1 MNKKKFPISMSTD
14 AMLALAFIAASVV
27 IFLTLEA
34 YYTRLAVF
42 AVIFAAALTCFL
54 LIGHHRQVTMD
65 IAARV
70 IADRAEPINKYI
82 NTGSIPTVLTR
93 ANGKIIWH
101 SPAFFLLV
109 GMRCS
114 GKNIFKIFPELKTP
128 AKDKKISI
136 NGRDY
141 VRDTIPANIDGND
154 YTLYRFI
161 NPDEVTEVT
170 ALNNL
175 VMNTMCHL
183 QIDNY
188 EDLRQSLDQNKHA
201 ELNAQ
206 ITDIIARHAKKI
218 KAAYMRYDR
227 DKYVYIFERR
237 YISAL
242 AQDKFSILEEVRS
255 IDTGVP
261 ALYPTL
267 SIGIGASNTP
277 EVSNQNA
284 LRALETA
291 LGRGGDQAVLKND
304 DGFKFYGGI
313 QQGQEKRTRIK
324 VRMFTAALKN
334 LMEQCSRVMV
344 MGHTVPDLDCIGA
357 ALGVAAC
364 ARAINK
370 DAHIVIAQTNPSI
383 KALIEELRRDPD
395 DAKMVISPSD
405 GLALLDQKTLVVVV
419 DTLTRDYVQSPQ
431 LLREA
436 SITAVID
443 HHVRGTNPIENPTL
457 LLHEPYASSAAEMVT
472 EIIQYFADSI
482 AIKPIEAEAL
492 LSGIMIDT
500 KAFSFKTGVRTFE
513 AASFLRRMG
522 ANTTRIRQLFQD
534 DRQTFVDRAKVV
546 ESAHITDS
554 GIAVAIC
561 PDGIAHPQL
570 LAAQAAD
577 ALVGIQGILSSF
589 VLCNVNDVIIISGR
603 SLGAINVQRIL
614 EKLGGG
620 GHATIAGAQIH
631 GKGMDEVVRSL
642 ESAIREYESEV

>member
-1 MNKKKFPISMSTD
+1 MNKKKFSVSISAD
-14 AMLALAFIAASVV
+14 AVLALTFIAAFVV
-27 IFLTLEA
+27 ISLTLEA
-34 YYTRLAVF
+34 DSIRLAVF
-42 AVIFAAALTCFL
+42 SVIFAAALTCFL
-54 LIGHHRQVTMD
+54 FTGHRRQIAMD

-70 IADRAEPINKYI
+70 IADRAEPINQYI
-82 NTGSIPTVLTR
+82 NAGSIPTVLTR
-93 ANGKIIWH
+93 ANGRIIWY
-101 SPAFFLLV
+101 SPAFFPLAGV
-109 GMRCS
+109 RRG
-114 GKNIFKIFPELKTP
+114 GKNIFKIFPELKMP

-141 VRDTIPANIDGND
+141 VRDTIPASIDGMD

-161 NPDEVTEVT
+161 APGEATEIT
-170 ALNNL
+170 DLNNL
-175 VMNTMCHL
+175 VMSTLCYL

-188 EDLRQSLDQNKHA
+188 EDLRQSLDQNRHA

-206 ITDIIARHAKKI
+206 ITGIIARHAKKL
-218 KAAYMRYDR
+218 KAAYLRYDR
-227 DKYVYIFERR
+227 DKYAYAFERR

-242 AQDKFSILEEVRS
+242 AQDKFSILEEIRS

-267 SIGIGASNTP
+267 SIGIGAGKTP
-277 EVSNQNA
+277 EASSQNA

-313 QQGQEKRTRIK
+313 QQGQEKRTRVK
-324 VRMFTAALKN
+324 ARMFTVAFKN
-334 LMEQCSRVMV
+334 LMEQCSSIMI
-344 MGHTVPDLDCIGA
+344 MGHTVPDLDCMGA
-357 ALGVAAC
+357 ALGIAAC

-370 DAHIVIAQTNPSI
+370 NARIVIDQANPSI
-383 KALIEELRRDPD
+383 KALTDELRRDPD
-395 DAKMVISPSD
+395 YAGMVISPSD
-405 GLALLDQKTLVVVV
+405 ALALLDQKTLVVVV
-419 DTLTRDYVQSPQ
+419 DTLTKDHVQSLQ

-436 SITAVID
+436 SITVVID
-443 HHVRGTNPIENPTL
+443 HHVRGADYIENPTL

-492 LSGIMIDT
+492 LSGIMLDT

-522 ANTTRIRQLFQD
+522 ADTTRIRQLFQD
-534 DRQTFVDRAKVV
+534 DRQTFMDRANVV
-546 ESAHITDS
+546 KSAHITDS
-554 GIAVAIC
+554 GIAIAIC
-561 PDGIAHPQL
+561 PDHLDHPQL

-589 VLCNVNDVIIISGR
+589 VLCDVNNVIIISGR
-603 SLGAINVQRIL
+603 SLGAVNVQRIL

-620 GHATIAGAQIH
+620 GHATIAGAQIR
-631 GKGMDEVVRSL
+631 GKSMDGVVRSL
-642 ESAIREYESEV
+642 EAAIREYESEV